1 MQGRIAT
8 MSELPLAVGKIVRRL
23 DKRVFSV
30 PRATKRPYS
39 VTNRLCCKTEKAG
52 EKEPYF
58 KDSDAPSPFRHN
70 VTEWDKKLLLWSGR
84 FKKEEDI
91 PKHVSAK
98 MMSASRSKIR
108 VKVAYFAMAFLL
120 LGFVSAIFV
129 GKRDGQKYKAL
140 RTQYTDGIVEQ
151 IEEAA
156 ESASAKP

>member
-1 MQGRIAT
+1 
-8 MSELPLAVGKIVRRL
+8 MSGLPLAVGKIARRL
-23 DKRVFSV
+23 DKRIFSV
-30 PRATKRPYS
+30 PRASKRPYS

-52 EKEPYF
+52 EKEPHF
-58 KDSDAPSPFRHN
+58 KDSDLSSPFRHK

-91 PKHVSAK
+91 PLHVSAK

-120 LGFVSAIFV
+120 LGFVSAVFI
-129 GKRDGQKYKAL
+129 GKKEGRKYKAL
-140 RTQYTDGIVEQ
+140 KTQYMDGIVER
-151 IEEAA
+151 IEETA

>member
-58 KDSDAPSPFRHN
+58 KDSGDAFSSLVSPADAPSPFRHN

-129 GKRDGQKYKAL
+129 GKRISGL
-140 RTQYTDGIVEQ
+140 WIFF
-151 IEEAA
+151 
-156 ESASAKP
+156 PP